1 MNKKDNSRSREIDR
15 RMIQAAFELLIK
27 KQSIAKVTVRDV
39 CELAGVNRSTFYAHY
54 VDMYDLFEKVEKT
67 MERSM
72 TEAFLKQIQSGSDI
86 GKCFE
91 SMFEFI
97 REYRQFYE
105 IYLNEAN
112 HPTIGLARELYQAR
126 LGNVNVSDT
135 FGFDLFDGEIKYQED
150 FFIAGLTAIIRRWVA
165 DGCVLSPREL
175 LGVLGHQYSPD
186 IRGLFDWSD
195 EEE

>member
-1 MNKKDNSRSREIDR
+1 MNKKDNSRSRETNKRI
-15 RMIQAAFELLIK
+15 IQAAFELLIK
-27 KQSIAKVTVRDV
+27 KQSIAKVTVREV
-39 CELAGVNRSTFYAHY
+39 CELAGINRSTFYAHY

-72 TEAFLKQIQSGSDI
+72 TEAFLEQVHGGSDI

-97 REYRQFYE
+97 REHRQFYE

-112 HPTIGLARELYQAR
+112 HPTIGLARDLYQAR

-135 FGFDLFDGEIKYQED
+135 FGFDLFKGEINYQED
-150 FFIAGLTAIIRRWVA
+150 FFIGGLTAIIRRWVA
-165 DGCVLSPREL
+165 DGCVLSSREL

-186 IRGLFDWSD
+186 IRGLLDWSD
-195 EEE
+195 EEG